1 MSFAARQYQ
10 ISVGN
15 LPCPKS
21 LLANV
26 VYSSSQYGNVS
37 NFALTPFSLDGQSF
51 ASVES
56 FIQYLKYR
64 PDDDRRTLAPNLFGV
79 AAKRAGSL
87 INREVYP
94 VIEAGGQVRVYWLN
108 QELPYR
114 SQEHTSLIKRAL
126 TAKFEQSAIARRE
139 LLSTA
144 NTLTGE
150 EKQIVH
156 KTRKESA
163 YTSLPS
169 TEFAQMLT
177 DIRRHLLAAAE
188 PQAGESK

>member
-1 MSFAARQYQ
+1 M
-10 ISVGN
+10 
-15 LPCPKS
+15 
-21 LLANV
+21 
-26 VYSSSQYGNVS
+26 
-37 NFALTPFSLDGQSF
+37 
-51 ASVES
+51 
-56 FIQYLKYR
+56 
-64 PDDDRRTLAPNLFGV
+64 
-79 AAKRAGSL
+79 
-87 INREVYP
+87 
-94 VIEAGGQVRVYWLN
+94 N

-126 TAKFEQSAIARRE
+126 TAKFEQSEVARAE

-150 EKQIVH
+150 VKQIVH
-156 KTRKESA
+156 KTRKESV